1 MVYKQKLIAAIK
13 VNNKTL
19 KENGDIVEIPFKS
32 EYSIYLKNLETRKCK
47 IEIIIDGSNVG
58 NYILDPLSK
67 IDLER
72 FNDSDRKFKFIAK
85 TKDIEEFRGN
95 EPEDGLIEIKYSF
108 EKQYTNNYNIPS
120 IWKQSNPYEKCN
132 PFSSSNRDLFAYDSM
147 TISGSLTSVESS
159 CSINNIDG
167 ITVEGSKSDQKFIN
181 VPDIITDECYT
192 IIFKLIGSDKQI
204 ITKKSKK
211 QCSSCGKKWKAK
223 YEYCPNDG
231 TYLK

>member
-58 NYILDPLSK
+58 DYILNPLSK
-67 IDLER
+67 INLER
-72 FNDSDRKFKFIAK
+72 FNDSNRKFKFIAK

-95 EPEDGLIEIKYSF
+95 QPEDGLIEIKYSF
-108 EKQYTNNYNIPS
+108 EKVNDFYNIPS
-120 IWKQSNPYEKCN
+120 LWKQSEPYKQYE
-132 PFSSSNRDLFAYDSM
+132 PFYHNNRNLFTS
-147 TISGSLTSVESS
+147 TSLNISGMLNAHESS

-167 ITVEGSKSDQKFIN
+167 ITVEGSESDQKFIN
-181 VPDIITDECYT
+181 VPDIITDEIHT
-192 IIFKLIGSDKQI
+192 IIFKLIGSDKI
-204 ITKKSKK
+204 KTKNTKK
-211 QCSSCGKKWKAK
+211 QCPSCGKKWKAK